1 MPFFVIRGVLAL
13 IVGFAILRLA
23 VLQARASPR
32 WAAVPLVVGSQ
43 TMLGFNDQSVQAYI
57 AIPNGVAWTAVGY
70 LL

>member
-13 IVGFAILRLA
+13 IVGFVVLRLA

-32 WAAVPLVVGSQ
+32 WAAVPLVVSSQ
-43 TMLGFNDQSVQAYI
+43 TMLGFNDQSAQAYM